1 MLHLSEARP
10 ATFQLLAALVGK
22 TLRSLIDYAFKSSMP
37 MVSQMQ
43 HPQSL
48 NFTNQKKAYI
58 LRNVEKLPF
67 RKIAKEVKNLQKRR
81 STEDC
86 VRRTVARFSVKRG
99 MSKYKYEN
107 SGRSAWKLTPEIKK
121 WLIKTLYSSEPCLVH
136 PVQGSTRSSK
146 VA

>member
-22 TLRSLIDYAFKSSMP
+22 TLRSLIDYAIKSSMP

-58 LRNVEKLPF
+58 LRNVEK
-67 RKIAKEVKNLQKRR
+67 RDAEQ
-81 STEDC
+81 
-86 VRRTVARFSVKRG
+86 
-99 MSKYKYEN
+99 
-107 SGRSAWKLTPEIKK
+107 
-121 WLIKTLYSSEPCLVH
+121 
-136 PVQGSTRSSK
+136 
-146 VA
+146 